1 MENNITLLQRQ
12 WKNKLAYKDMMFVLG
27 RLGNIDDKQA
37 VYLSTQPLKS
47 PILVWILTFFGF
59 GFLGIDR
66 FYKGDISL
74 GILKLIISLVMMLAI
89 VVGYNAEIFYIT
101 ILFIIYYF
109 IYCCEIITIISS
121 TQKDNFIKILKALAN
136 VNVNK

>member
-12 WKNKLAYKDMMFVLG
+12 WKNKLAYKDMMFVLE

-101 ILFIIYYF
+101 SLFIICYF

-121 TQKDNFIKILKALAN
+121 TRKDNFIKILKALAN

>member
-12 WKNKLAYKDMMFVLG
+12 WKNKLAYKDMMFVLE
-27 RLGNIDDKQA
+27 RLGNIDDKQV

-74 GILKLIISLVMMLAI
+74 GILKLIISLVMMLTI

-101 ILFIIYYF
+101 SLFIICYF

-121 TQKDNFIKILKALAN
+121 TRKDNFIKILKALAN

>member
-12 WKNKLAYKDMMFVLG
+12 WKNKLAYKDMMFVLE

-101 ILFIIYYF
+101 SLFIICYF

>member
-27 RLGNIDDKQA
+27 RLGNIDDKQV

-101 ILFIIYYF
+101 ILFIIYYLLF
-109 IYCCEIITIISS
+109 YLLLR
-121 TQKDNFIKILKALAN
+121 DYYYH
-136 VNVNK
+136 